1 MANYVIGV
9 DGGGT
14 KTLGAIAGED
24 GNILAQ
30 FEVGSSNPHSNPMD
44 VVRANLKSLTE
55 TLLTKA
61 GATAEDVKA
70 ICLGMA
76 GVDRAEDKPMVRD
89 LVNEFLPEAQV
100 LPVNDG
106 VIALTG
112 GAMKPFGIIVI
123 SGTGSIAFGINEKGE
138 RVRSG
143 GWGHILGDEGSG
155 YTIALRGMRAIMRA
169 HDGRI
174 TCKKLQDLMLGH
186 LELERPDQLL
196 GWIRDIQADK
206 AKIAALSRLVH
217 QAAAEGDET
226 AIQILHG
233 EATELAEIAEATARR
248 LFEADQANYEII
260 VAGGNLRKAD
270 PFFEMFRAAVADRL
284 PNITVTR
291 PRGEPVEGAV
301 ILALDLMKNGT
312 VVV

>member
-24 GNILAQ
+24 GKIIAQ
-30 FEVGSSNPHSNPMD
+30 QEVGSTNPHSNSMD
-44 VVRANLKSLTE
+44 VVSANLKVLTE
-55 TLLTKA
+55 TLLAAA
-61 GATAEDVKA
+61 GAVATDVKA

-76 GVDRAEDKPMVRD
+76 GVDRPEDKPMVRD
-89 LVNEFLPEAQV
+89 MVNAFLPAADV

-112 GAMKPFGIIVI
+112 GALKPFGIIVI

-138 RVRSG
+138 RVRAG

-155 YTIALRGMRAIMRA
+155 YTLALRGLRAIMKA
-169 HDGRI
+169 HDGRLK
-174 TCKKLQDLMLGH
+174 CDRLQELMLGQ

-217 QAAAEGDET
+217 QAAADGDET
-226 AIQILHG
+226 ATQILKS
-233 EATELAEIAEATARR
+233 EARELAEIAEAVSRR
-248 LFEADQANYEII
+248 LFPTDQTDYEVI

-270 PFFEMFRAAVADRL
+270 PFFQMFKQAVAELL
-284 PNITVTR
+284 PAVNVTR

-301 ILALDLMKNGT
+301 ILALDLMKNG
-312 VVV
+312 VVVA

>member
-24 GNILAQ
+24 GKVIAQ
-30 FEVGSSNPHSNPMD
+30 MEVGSTNPHSNSMD

-55 TLLTKA
+55 TLRAEA
-61 GATAEDVKA
+61 GASAEDVKA

-76 GVDRAEDKPMVRD
+76 GVDRPEDKPMVQN
-89 LVNEFLPEAQV
+89 LVNEFLPVADV

-112 GAMKPFGIIVI
+112 GALKPFGIIVI

-138 RVRSG
+138 RVRAG

-155 YTIALRGMRAIMRA
+155 YTLALRSLRAIMRA

-174 TCKKLQDLMLGH
+174 TCQRLQELILNH
-186 LELERPDQLL
+186 LQLERADQLL

-217 QAAAEGDET
+217 QAAADGDET
-226 AIQILHG
+226 AAEILRS
-233 EATELAEIAEATARR
+233 EAAELAEIVETVSRK
-248 LFEADQANYEII
+248 LFPVDQKNYEVI
-260 VAGGNLRKAD
+260 VAGGNLRKAEQ
-270 PFFEMFRAAVADRL
+270 FYNLFVTAMAGRL
-284 PNITVTR
+284 PGITVTR
-291 PRGEPVEGAV
+291 PRGEPVQGAV
-301 ILALDLMKNGT
+301 ILALDLMKNGS

>member
-14 KTLGAIAGED
+14 KTLGAIAGDD
-24 GNILAQ
+24 GNIISQ
-30 FEVGSSNPHSNPMD
+30 FEVGSSNPHSNSMD
-44 VVRANLKSLTE
+44 VVRANLKMLTE
-55 TLLTKA
+55 KLLADA
-61 GATAEDVKA
+61 GAKAEDVKA

-76 GVDRAEDKPMVRD
+76 GVDRPEDKPMVRD
-89 LVNEFLPEAQV
+89 LVNEFLPEAEV

-112 GAMKPFGIIVI
+112 GAHKPFGIIVI
-123 SGTGSIAFGINEKGE
+123 SGTGSIAFGLNEKGD
-138 RVRSG
+138 RVRAG

-155 YTIALRGMRAIMRA
+155 YTLALRGLRAIMRA

-174 TCKKLQDLMLGH
+174 NCQKLQDIILGH
-186 LELERPDQLL
+186 LQLERPDQLL
-196 GWIRDIQADK
+196 GWVRDIQADK
-206 AKIAALSRLVH
+206 AKIAALSRLIH

-226 AIQILHG
+226 AAEILRS
-233 EATELAEIAEATARR
+233 EAIELAEIAEAVSKR
-248 LFEADQANYEII
+248 LFPAEQTNYEII

-270 PFFEMFRAAVADRL
+270 QFFKLFVEAVAKRL
-284 PNITVTR
+284 PAITVMR

-312 VVV
+312 VVA